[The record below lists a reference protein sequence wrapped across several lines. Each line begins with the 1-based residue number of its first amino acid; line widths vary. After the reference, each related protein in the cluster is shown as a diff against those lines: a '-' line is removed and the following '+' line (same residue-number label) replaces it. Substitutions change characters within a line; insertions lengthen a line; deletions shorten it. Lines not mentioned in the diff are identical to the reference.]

1 MRRFNAWYSVAATVA
16 VLISPSASKAETIIG
31 LTVQN
36 SLISFDS
43 ATPGTVSAVV
53 PVTGLGAGES
63 LLAIDI
69 RPATGQLY
77 GLGSASRL
85 YTINPATGA
94 ATAVGSAGAFTL
106 SGTSF
111 GFDFNPVV
119 DRIRVVSNAD
129 QNLRLNP
136 NDGSLTA
143 ADTALTFVSGD
154 PNAAA
159 NPNVVGAAYTNNVPG
174 ASTTTLYVIDSTLRV
189 LAVQNPPNN
198 GTLNTVGS
206 LGLGFTLAEPLGFD
220 ISGVTGTAYAVFNTP
235 TSGGLSQL
243 STVSLATGD
252 SGGVGGIGG
261 GVAVIDIAAPIPEPT
276 AGALLVFGGLV
287 LARPR
292 RR

>member
-1 MRRFNAWYSVAATVA
+1 MRRLNALCTFAAMGAALLACPTT
-16 VLISPSASKAETIIG
+16 SHAEPLIG
-31 LTVQN
+31 LTSQN
-36 SLISFDS
+36 ALISFDS
-43 ATPGTVSAVV
+43 ATPGTVAVTV

-77 GLGSASRL
+77 ALGSASRL
-85 YTINPATGA
+85 YTVNPATGA
-94 ATAVGSAGAFTL
+94 ATAVGSAGSFTL

-136 NDGSLTA
+136 NDGTLTA
-143 ADTALTFVSGD
+143 TDTALAFASGD

-174 ASTTTLYVIDSTLRV
+174 ASSTTLYVIDSTLRL
-189 LAVQNPPNN
+189 LAVQNPPNS

-235 TSGGLSQL
+235 TSGLSQL
-243 STVSLATGD
+243 STVNLPTGD

-261 GVAVIDIAAPIPEPT
+261 GVAVIDLAAPVPEPA
-276 AGALLVFGGLV
+276 AGTLLIVGMLA
-287 LARPR
+287 LARR
-292 RR
+292 RRR